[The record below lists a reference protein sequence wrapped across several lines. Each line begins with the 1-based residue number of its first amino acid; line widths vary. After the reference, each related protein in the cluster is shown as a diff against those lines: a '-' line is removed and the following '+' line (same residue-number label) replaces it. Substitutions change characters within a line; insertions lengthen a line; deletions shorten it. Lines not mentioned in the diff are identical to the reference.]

1 MITNASS
8 FYADIV
14 KGYSAQAIAAQNSKS
29 ALTSTGQKSTS
40 NNVSDQQQAE
50 VQALKNRDQEV
61 RNHEQAH
68 VGAAGGIALGGAH
81 FTYTTG
87 PDGKRYATG
96 GDVSIDISTVPGDP
110 EATLRKA
117 ETIRRAA
124 LAPANPSS
132 QDYSVAAKAAQM
144 ANAARIELFRM
155 QQETQSSGSQLDI
168 RA

>member
-1 MITNASS
+1 MVINASPV
-8 FYADIV
+8 YAYLG
-14 KGYSAQAIAAQNSKS
+14 KGNLAQLSAAQN
-29 ALTSTGQKSTS
+29 ARNAAPTGQKSE
-40 NNVSDQQQAE
+40 NNKISEQQQAE
-50 VQALKNRDQEV
+50 IQALKNRDQEV

-96 GDVSIDISTVPGDP
+96 GDVSIDTSTVPGDP
-110 EATLRKA
+110 EATIRKA

-124 LAPANPSS
+124 LAPASPSS
-132 QDYSVAAKAAQM
+132 QDYSVAAKATQM
-144 ANAARIELFRM
+144 ANTARMELFRM
-155 QQETQSSGSQLDI
+155 QQETQSRGSRLDI

>member
-8 FYADIV
+8 FYTDIGR
-14 KGYSAQAIAAQNSKS
+14 GYPAQANAAQNAKN
-29 ALTSTGQKSTS
+29 ALTSTGQISAS
-40 NNVSDQQQAE
+40 NKTSDQQQAE
-50 VQALKNRDQEV
+50 VQALKTRDQEV

-68 VGAAGGIALGGAH
+68 ISAAGGIALGGAH

-87 PDGKRYATG
+87 PDGNRYATG

-124 LAPANPSS
+124 MAPASPSS

-168 RA
+168 RI